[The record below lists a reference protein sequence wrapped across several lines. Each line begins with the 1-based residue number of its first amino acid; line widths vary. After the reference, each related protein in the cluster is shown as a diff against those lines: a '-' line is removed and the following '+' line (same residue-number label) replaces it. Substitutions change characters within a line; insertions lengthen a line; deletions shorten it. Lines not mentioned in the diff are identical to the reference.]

1 MNILTD
7 LTSTEILYGLMILSY
22 IFMFVLVVCGLKDK
36 LKEQTYLTGKDV
48 VFGLSLFVC
57 SPAVAIGAFLLSTIA
72 VFIHGSEL
80 ISKLLSRPIIYKKTV
95 DEDW

>member
-1 MNILTD
+1 MDILTD
-7 LTSTEILYGLMILSY
+7 LTSTEILYGLMVLSY

-36 LKEQTYLTGKDV
+36 LKEQTYLTGKDF

-57 SPAVAIGAFLLSTIA
+57 SPAVAIGAFLLSAIA

-80 ISKLLSRPIIYKKTV
+80 ISKLLSRPIFYKKTV
-95 DEDW
+95 D